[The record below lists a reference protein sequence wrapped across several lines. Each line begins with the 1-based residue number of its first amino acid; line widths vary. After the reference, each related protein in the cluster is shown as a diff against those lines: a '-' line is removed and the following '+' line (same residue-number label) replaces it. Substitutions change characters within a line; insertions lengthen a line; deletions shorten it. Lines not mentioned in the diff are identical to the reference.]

1 MFSIFTNLFTD
12 KKQDEQN
19 WKEALKVLTNTVNS
33 IRYGNL
39 STKIENIN
47 NIEFKNISES
57 INRLIDTLNDREKMI
72 VEYQNEQKKQ
82 NEFLEKIMNSLS
94 EGIIVVDSEQKILQ
108 ITSKISVWFAEKSK
122 YILNKKLSEFMII
135 KNDFKNLSE
144 DEIIIKS
151 SPFVFVASSTE
162 VMSKDKKRY
171 VLTIRNITNQVE
183 LEKIKEDFVAT
194 LTHDLKVPIVAES
207 NMLDFLVSGQF
218 GTLSETQL
226 KVLKEMK
233 HSNEEL
239 LELVQ
244 TLLIS
249 YKIDKSEMFFDM
261 QEFDLHDLIS
271 EIISENTIII
281 DKLGIKINLLSKSKT
296 KIYAD
301 RLQIKRV
308 IKNLVSN
315 SIMHSN
321 SSKPIDI
328 KYSKRNGIIKL
339 SVIDYGKGIPA
350 TDIPKLFDKFFS
362 TSNKFRKAGTG
373 LGLYLSKQIVE
384 AHGGKITVKS
394 KENVETEFCV
404 ELPVLNK

>member
-39 STKIENIN
+39 STKIENIP

-72 VEYQNEQKKQ
+72 VEYQTEQKRQ

-94 EGIIVVDSEQKILQ
+94 EGIIVVDSDQKILQ
-108 ITSKISVWFAEKSK
+108 ITSKISVWFAEKNKS
-122 YILNKKLSEFMII
+122 ILNKKLSDFMII

-144 DEIIIKS
+144 DEVIIKS

-194 LTHDLKVPIVAES
+194 LTHDLKVPIIAEA
-207 NMLDFLVSGQF
+207 NMLELLIEGNF
-218 GTLSETQL
+218 GKLNENQL
-226 KVLKEMK
+226 KVLNSMK
-233 HSNEEL
+233 KSNQEL
-239 LELVQ
+239 LDLVQ
-244 TLLIS
+244 TLLLS
-249 YKIDKSEMFFDM
+249 YKIENSEMFFDM
-261 QEFDLHDLIS
+261 QEFDLHTLFLEIS
-271 EIISENTIII
+271 DEISVSFENNANII
-281 DKLGIKINLLSKSKT
+281 LLSNTKT
-296 KIYAD
+296 KLFAD

-308 IKNLVSN
+308 FKNIIENALIHGN
-315 SIMHSN
+315 T
-321 SSKPIDI
+321 SKPVNI
-328 KYSKRNGIIKL
+328 KYNKRNGIVKVCIT
-339 SVIDYGKGIPA
+339 DFGKGIPA
-350 TDIPKLFDKFFS
+350 EDISKLFDKFFS
-362 TSNKFRKAGTG
+362 TAKKFRKAGTG

-384 AHGGKITVKS
+384 AHGGKISVKS
-394 KENVETEFCV
+394 IENKETEFCI
-404 ELPVLNK
+404 ELPAKI